1 MPEEAKKKEERKSKE
16 ITATIAGL
24 VLVAASL
31 ALVFLGVIQQWVMFI
46 LVALGLGIVFP
57 SRLADA
63 AKAIS
68 NLSPLKK

>member
-1 MPEEAKKKEERKSKE
+1 MPEEAKKQEGRRSKE

-57 SRLADA
+57 KRLAAA